1 MATITIFGV
10 TTSVNSLVTTL
21 LLLCI
26 FFTFFSVTIE
36 LGGALSPQTV
46 ASNNLSCNETAAVA
60 APATDQSQ
68 TIAFKPGVQH
78 YLTAAEGQLAGKAGA

>member
-1 MATITIFGV
+1 MTTITLFGV
-10 TTSVNSLVTTL
+10 TLSVNSLVTSL

-46 ASNNLSCNETAAVA
+46 ASNSLSCNATAA
-60 APATDQSQ
+60 DQSQ
-68 TIAFKPGVQH
+68 TVAFKPGVQNF
-78 YLTAAEGQLAGKAGA
+78 LTSAEGQFAGRASA

>member
-1 MATITIFGV
+1 MTTITIFGV

-46 ASNNLSCNETAAVA
+46 ASNNLSCNETA
-60 APATDQSQ
+60 TDQSQ
-68 TIAFKPGVQH
+68 TVAFKPGVRNFV
-78 YLTAAEGQLAGKAGA
+78 TAAEGRFAGNAGA